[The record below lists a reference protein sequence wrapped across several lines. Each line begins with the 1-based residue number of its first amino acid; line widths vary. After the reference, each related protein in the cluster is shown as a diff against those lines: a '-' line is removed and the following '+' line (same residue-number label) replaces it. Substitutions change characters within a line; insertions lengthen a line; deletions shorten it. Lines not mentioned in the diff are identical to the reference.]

1 MNPLRATLRNMNP
14 GSNVASEKY
23 SNRPTFALAIA
34 TSLGLG
40 YLPKAPGTWGSLG
53 GVALAAG
60 IAAATRGQSGGLVI
74 AGELAF
80 TVLVSLAGVWA
91 GTRVENFSGVSDPQY
106 VVIDEVSGQM
116 IALVLGLTLHAW
128 TARASLSTS
137 SAGDFAATLASGL
150 LNWKYLL
157 TGFILF
163 RVFDVW
169 KPFPARQAESLPGGL
184 GIMADDWI
192 AGAFAALVLW
202 FAQHFGL

>member
-1 MNPLRATLRNMNP
+1 MSRGSNSPSQTSP
-14 GSNVASEKY
+14 GSQTPQASHASSAKP
-23 SNRPTFALAIA
+23 SLAFAIG

-40 YLPKAPGTWGSLG
+40 YLPKAPGTWGSVG
-53 GVALAAG
+53 GVALAAA
-60 IAAATRGQSGGLVI
+60 IAAATRGQPASVI
-74 AGELAF
+74 LAAEVAV

-91 GTRVENFSGVSDPQY
+91 GTAVAEFAGVEDPQY

-116 IALVLGLTLHAW
+116 ITLVLGLGLHAW
-128 TARASLSTS
+128 F
-137 SAGDFAATLASGL
+137 AGADFAATFASSL

-163 RVFDVW
+163 RVFDIW

-192 AGAFAALVLW
+192 AGVFAALLLW
-202 FAQHFGL
+202 FARHFGF